1 MNQELITISKEEF
14 EDLARKI
21 ELKKNEIKILSKSI
35 KEIEREGLVV
45 TQEQITITK
54 KDWESMKE
62 TFDIL
67 NDPETMKDIRES
79 EEAIKK
85 GVKGWE
91 IKF

>member
-67 NDPETMKDIRES
+67 NDSETMKDIRES